1 MSVTIKFRRG
11 LETNLPT
18 LAVGEP
24 GFCTDSYKLFIGD
37 GSTNHEVITAGSN
50 TLDSR
55 YFTESE
61 LQDNSSN
68 ADAGAKKI
76 GAYDEFSN
84 SASTNVQDVLK
95 DFDAA
100 ISSAQSNGEVNTAS
114 NQGAGGVGIFYQKSG
129 VDLQF
134 KNINV
139 DDSHLTVTDD
149 SANHEIDIKTDATS
163 ANTAGTIVARD
174 GSGNFSA
181 GTVTANLTGNV
192 TGNVTGNLTGNAS
205 TATKL
210 ETARDFS
217 LSGDATAS
225 SVSFDGSAN
234 VNLSVTVDK
243 VDGKDVDDSETSTS
257 YLWTAG
263 KIIDY
268 VTSNINGVSWQ
279 NPVKDKD
286 LVQPPAS
293 PSTGDRYI
301 VGANTVTISSTTAST
316 KTIVTSSD
324 ISSSLAT
331 DDTIRIKG
339 ATTSGVNGQ
348 YTVASVSGTSVV
360 VNEAIADSTSEGT
373 LYHADAGWA
382 PMGPD
387 EIAEWNGSAWTNIT
401 DGSGAPSEG
410 WACWVEDEDAN
421 YTFNGTS
428 WVLFGSTENHN
439 ALSSLQGGT
448 TNEYYHLT
456 SAQHTGLTSGGD
468 TSLHKHDNMYYTE
481 TELQGDGT
489 ASVHWNN
496 LTNKPSDYT
505 PNQEAV
511 EDIVGAMISG
521 NTENGIAV
529 TYDDANGKLD
539 FDVNDPVITLSGDV
553 TGSATMTNLGDVTI
567 TTTIDGSNHTH
578 TSGDITDFNE
588 AAQDAIDSALSAGTM
603 TGITYTYDDSGN
615 KMSLTVDT
623 ATNAVKGIASFDSN
637 YFDVTAGAVSL
648 TDDGVDAS
656 KIDWGTGSG
665 QVSSDTV
672 PEGSTNLYYTDARAR
687 GAISVLDTDSINL
700 TYSSGVIS
708 ADVNVDDSSIKIDTV
723 NDYIYVANVDG
734 GSF

>member
-24 GFCTDSYKLFIGD
+24 GFCTDSYKMFIGD
-37 GSTNHEVITAGSN
+37 GSTNHEVITAGST

-55 YFTESE
+55 YFTETE
-61 LQDNSSN
+61 LGDSSSN
-68 ADAGAKKI
+68 ANSGAKKI
-76 GAYDEFSN
+76 GVYDEFSN
-84 SASTNVQDVLK
+84 STASNIQDVLA
-95 DFDAA
+95 DLDSA
-100 ISSAQSNGEVNTAS
+100 ITTAQTSGEVNTAS
-114 NQGAGGVGIFYQKSG
+114 NQGAGGVGVFYQKSG
-129 VDLQF
+129 YDLQF

-139 DDSHLTVTDD
+139 DDSHLTITDD
-149 SANHEIDIKTDATS
+149 SANHEIDIKTDAT
-163 ANTAGTIVARD
+163 ATNTTGTIVARD
-174 GSGNFSA
+174 GSGNFAA
-181 GTVTANLTGNV
+181 GTITATFSGNLTGDV
-192 TGNVTGNLTGNAS
+192 TGDLTGNAS

-210 ETARDFS
+210 ATSRDFS
-217 LSGDATAS
+217 ISGDATAS
-225 SVSFDGSAN
+225 SVGFDGSAN
-234 VNLSVTVDK
+234 VNLNVTVDK
-243 VDGKDVDDSETSTS
+243 VDGKDVDDSETSTD

-268 VTSNINGVSWQ
+268 VTGSINGVSWQ

-286 LVQPPAS
+286 LVTPPSS

-496 LTNKPSDYT
+496 LTNKPSDFT

-511 EDIVGAMISG
+511 EDIVGGMISG

-529 TYDDANGKLD
+529 TYDDVNGKLD
-539 FDVNDPVITLSGDV
+539 FDVNDPTITLTGDV
-553 TGSATMTNLGDVTI
+553 TGSATMTNLGNVSI
-567 TTTIDGSNHTH
+567 TTTVVDSSHTH
-578 TSGDITDFNE
+578 VAADITDFNE
-588 AAQDAIDSALSAGTM
+588 AAQDAVDSALSAGTM
-603 TGITYTYDDSGN
+603 TGITYTYNDTNN

-623 ATNAVKGIASFDSN
+623 ATNAVKGIASFNSA

-665 QVSSDTV
+665 QVNSDTV